1 MRTFKMNVHHYTAY
15 FINMEPNL
23 SNTDFNGPNL

>member
-15 FINMEPNL
+15 FINKELIYQILILMAPNL
-23 SNTDFNGPNL
+23 